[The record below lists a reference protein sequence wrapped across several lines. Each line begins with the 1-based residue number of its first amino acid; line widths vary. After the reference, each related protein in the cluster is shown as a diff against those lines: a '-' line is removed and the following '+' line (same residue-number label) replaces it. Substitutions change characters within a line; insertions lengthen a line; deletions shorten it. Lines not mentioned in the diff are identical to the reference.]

1 MRVNWLLPML
11 WAGFAI
17 CEVYKHNLRLVWPA
31 SIALE
36 SEIAAKLLSQG
47 CFTSL
52 VPRPSASSA
61 LLTFEFAYKEKLGGG
76 QRSSGSTQGGSLG
89 TRLLFCLFA
98 VFANHSFFASSTAA
112 LTHALRSSTYTCI
125 AQQHSGVFGSR
136 DYWVQQAKE
145 VLLHPLE
152 ALLDHALHCQMHI

>member
-47 CFTSL
+47 CFTSV

-76 QRSSGSTQGGSLG
+76 QRSSGSTQGGTWERG
-89 TRLLFCLFA
+89 YC
-98 VFANHSFFASSTAA
+98 FAS
-112 LTHALRSSTYTCI
+112 LQCLQIIRFLPP
-125 AQQHSGVFGSR
+125 AQQH
-136 DYWVQQAKE
+136 
-145 VLLHPLE
+145 LHM
-152 ALLDHALHCQMHI
+152 HCAAAQRRLW